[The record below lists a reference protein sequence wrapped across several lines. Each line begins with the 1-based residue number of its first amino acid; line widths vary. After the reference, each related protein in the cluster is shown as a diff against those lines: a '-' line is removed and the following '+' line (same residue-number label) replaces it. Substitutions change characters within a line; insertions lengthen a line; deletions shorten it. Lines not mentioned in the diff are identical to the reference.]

1 MPAPPPDVAAHTERV
16 LRDMHARIARRW
28 TDRNGDAAG
37 RKPESESAAKRHL
50 FDARKRALEPV
61 LDQAAGDGSPGL
73 FFLVLSGVDRHI
85 ESAHRARAGLPSG
98 EHALDAW
105 LAEPRTQAQVLG
117 LLEDALKHAR
127 AEAERSPPAVAPQHR

>member
-28 TDRNGDAAG
+28 TDRDGDANG
-37 RKPESESAAKRHL
+37 RKPERETAARRHL

-61 LDQAAGDGSPGL
+61 LDQAADDGSPGL
-73 FFLVLSGVDRHI
+73 FFLVLAGVDRHI
-85 ESAHRARAGLPSG
+85 ESAHCSRTGLPSG
-98 EHALDAW
+98 EHTLDAW
-105 LAEPRTQAQVLG
+105 LAEPRTQAQVLS
-117 LLEDALKHAR
+117 LLEDAR